1 MNLLAVDK
9 AERVILQVSLMLLT
23 DFRKID
29 KEELTFEPLF
39 SMVKPKWHETRIFLV
54 RRRWLKWQSL

>member
-39 SMVKPKWHETRIFLV
+39 SMVKSKWHETRIFLV
-54 RRRWLKWQSL
+54 R